1 MLLILLE
8 SKLKLKED
16 VNMKFTKLFLL
27 LRSVPLA
34 LASMSFSLMAYEL
47 PNGVPDPMTTW
58 LPDNYTGDVVH
69 PINGTAPKSWVEAS
83 QLGLPAYY
91 IDSSD
96 PNATN
101 SKNTYGSPDKPRTTI
116 PEITYEAGSYIEIHG
131 GPYDG
136 GGQIT
141 FRASGTPDKP
151 VWFRGVSQDERA
163 IITGETIVKGQYV
176 ILENLEFIKQKLGFR
191 SKDSSYLH
199 HAVIRDSKFSSDGNV
214 ASSSSAVIAVKGSR
228 DQRFHDLIIFNNEIH
243 SYGKSFIET
252 DPALGATTE
261 NDFHGIKVTTN
272 VDRAWV
278 LKNNIYNLGG
288 DSIQIGNASVQ
299 DVDRAR
305 GVYIADNDF
314 YENLEN
320 GVDVKATDETLIIAN
335 RIWGYLRHKNNSSTG
350 AGIIIHSKAK
360 NTWVVNNV
368 IKDSATGVAATDSS
382 LDTWIIGNVI
392 KDIKHPEWQID
403 WSGSLYDPGSAVH
416 FRGGSTGGAINNT
429 IINYDKGI
437 EAASGDYHFVN
448 NILYNRNNEA
458 GNDLFMESSK
468 YNNVSK
474 NNLIYSENSYKLV
487 ENNINCISCSGYV
500 APQFV
505 DLSTNESLANSS
517 SAIASGA
524 DISFYLDKYKEV
536 FGVELNKDLYG
547 GDRVN
552 GSVDIGAVENQLS
565 DEIAS
570 VTTEIALP
578 TIPEITS
585 INVMGEE

>member
-1 MLLILLE
+1 MR
-8 SKLKLKED
+8 LKLKED

-58 LPDNYTGDVVH
+58 LPDNYTGNAVH
-69 PINGTAPKSWVEAS
+69 PINGIAPKSWVEAS

-101 SKNTYGSPDKPRTTI
+101 SKNTYGTPDKPRKSI

-131 GPYDG
+131 GPYNG

-141 FRASGTPDKP
+141 FRANGTPDKP
-151 VWFRGVSQDERA
+151 VWFRGISQDQRA

-191 SKDSSYLH
+191 LKDDSYLH
-199 HAVIRDSKFSSDGNV
+199 HAVIRNSKFSSDGNV
-214 ASSSSAVIAVKGSR
+214 ASNSSAVIAVKGSR
-228 DQRFHDLIIFNNEIH
+228 EKRFHDLIIYNNEVH

-261 NDFHGIKVTTN
+261 NDFHGIKVSTN

-299 DVDRAR
+299 DVDRAK

-320 GVDVKATDETLIIAN
+320 GVDVKAADEVLIIAN

-350 AGIIIHSKAK
+350 AGIIIHNKAK

-368 IKDSATGVAATDSS
+368 IKESATGVAVTDGS

-392 KDIKHPEWQID
+392 KDIKHPAWQID
-403 WSGSLYDPGSAVH
+403 WSGGLYDPGSAVH

-437 EAASGDYHFVN
+437 EAASGDYHFIN
-448 NILYNRNNEA
+448 NILYNRNNEV

-474 NNLIYSENSYKLV
+474 NNLIYSGDSYKIV
-487 ENNINCISCSGYV
+487 ENNINCISCLDSV
-500 APQFV
+500 PPQFV
-505 DLSTNESLANSS
+505 DLSTDESLANSS
-517 SAIASGA
+517 SAVASGT

-547 GDRVN
+547 GDRIS
-552 GSVDIGAVENQLS
+552 GSIDIGAVENKES
-565 DEIAS
+565 DEVAF
-570 VTTEIALP
+570 VNTEITLP
-578 TIPEITS
+578 TIPEIIS
-585 INVMGEE
+585 INVMGDE